1 MKKSYRIKK
10 EKEFKQIIQKRQS
23 FANRHLIVYVRL
35 NEESD
40 HFRVGLSVGK
50 KIGNAVTRNRVK
62 RQIRQS
68 VFELQEDIVLPYDL
82 VIIARPNIVQ
92 LSTLEVKENLRHVLQ
107 IANVI
112 GKRGKESEEKTVD
125 V

>member
-50 KIGNAVTRNRVK
+50 KIGNAVTRNKVK

-92 LSTLEVKENLRHVLQ
+92 LSTLEVKENLLHVLQ